1 MQLSAPGRK
10 RARFGLFEAD
20 FEQRRLTKSGLRIKL
35 QDQPFLVL
43 TLLLQQPG
51 EVVTRDEIR
60 HKLWSADTFVEFDDG
75 LNTAIK
81 KLRLALNDSSDN
93 PRFIE
98 TVPRRGYRFLA
109 PVTFSAPPDVVDW
122 RNPTGPMIET
132 VVVAAQERSRIVV
145 DQPMPWRGRYWIAI
159 ALVLLLAGAVLYRF
173 RSPSQRSLEPS
184 KATSVVSDVRPRRSV
199 AVLGFRNLPGRAS
212 EDWLSLA
219 FSQML
224 STELAAGGDLR
235 LISGEDVAHA
245 KRELPL
251 ADADSLAR
259 ATLERLRK
267 NLGADVVVL
276 GSYTP
281 LREKG
286 RNRIRLDVRL
296 QDTSAG
302 DTIAEEAFTGG
313 EDEVLQLVSQAGIRL
328 RQRLG
333 TNPLSAEATSAAR
346 ASLPSNQQAAR
357 SYAEGLAKLWGFD
370 ALGGRNLLIKA
381 VAADPGFALS
391 HSALAGA
398 WWQLG
403 YEAKARTEAK
413 RALELSDHLS
423 REEHLLVEAQYELVS
438 NDWPKAVDVY
448 RTLFKL
454 FPDNL
459 SYGLRLAEAQTR
471 IRPSEALNTLAL
483 LRHLPAPANDDPRI
497 DLDEA
502 AAQVNLDVAKTEA
515 AAKRAIDKASAQG
528 SHLLLSRAYGI
539 LCQAYSGSSTSEA
552 IRNCENARQSSV
564 AAGSIN
570 GAARN
575 LNDLALIYA
584 LQGDHARAEA
594 MWREAL
600 QSFQNTGDIQA
611 IAGATNNLGESLL
624 LRGELSEARRMLEKS
639 LPGYQTSDDK
649 DGVSRVL
656 NDLGELLAEQGDLE
670 AAKTTYQQAL
680 ATAREIDDKSVIAEV
695 LNGLGDVATQ
705 QGDLSAARRAYEES
719 LALGAQTGERQTAA
733 ETQVALAQLLIEEGH
748 AAAADGL
755 LRKTKEQ
762 FHQEQQVDDELG
774 ASVVLAR
781 ALLAQ
786 GKRPEAQ
793 AEMAGVESLAKK
805 TQSRAARF
813 RFALVQAQ
821 VRLSSDNPESARS
834 DLKQTLKEASDRGFM
849 AAQFEARLGLAELE
863 RKLGHTATAQAQ
875 LISVEHAARAKGFV
889 LIARKAAA
897 GRG

>member
-10 RARFGLFEAD
+10 LARFGLFEAD

-43 TLLLQQPG
+43 ALLLEQPG

-60 HKLWSADTFVEFDDG
+60 HKVWSADTFVEFDDG

-81 KLRLALNDSSDN
+81 KLRLALSDSSDN

-109 PVTFSAPPDVVDW
+109 PVTFSAPSDVVDS
-122 RNPTGPMIET
+122 RKPTQPMIET

-145 DQPMPWRGRYWIAI
+145 EQPLPWRGRYWIAI

-173 RSPSQRSLEPS
+173 RSPSQLEPS

-224 STELAAGGDLR
+224 STELATAGDLR
-235 LISGEDVAHA
+235 MISGEDVAHA

-259 ATLERLRK
+259 GTLERLRA

-296 QDTSAG
+296 QDASAG

-313 EDEVLQLVSQAGIRL
+313 QDELLQLVSQAGIRL

-333 TNPLSAEATSAAR
+333 VNPMSAEATNTAR
-346 ASLPSNQQAAR
+346 ASLPSNQKAAR
-357 SYAEGLAKLWGFD
+357 FYAEGQAKLWGFD
-370 ALGGRNLLIKA
+370 ALGGRTLLIKA
-381 VAADPGFALS
+381 VAADPGFPLS

-423 REEHLLVEAQYELVS
+423 REERLLVEARYGLVS

-471 IRPSEALNTLAL
+471 IRPSEALSTLAL
-483 LRHLPAPANDDPRI
+483 LRHLPPPANDDPRI
-497 DLDEA
+497 DMYEA
-502 AAQVNLDVAKTEA
+502 SAQVTLDLAKTQA
-515 AAKRAIDKASAQG
+515 AAKRAIDKGRAQG
-528 SHLLLSRAYGI
+528 SHVLVARTYGI
-539 LCQAYSGSSTSEA
+539 LCQAYTGSSTSEA
-552 IRNCENARQSSV
+552 IRDCENARQSYV
-564 AAGSIN
+564 AAGN
-570 GAARN
+570 LGGAARV

-594 MWREAL
+594 IWREAL
-600 QSFQNTGDIQA
+600 QNFQSTGDIQA

-624 LRGELSEARRMLEKS
+624 LRGKLSEARQMLEKA
-639 LPGYQTSDDK
+639 LPGYQASDDK
-649 DGVSRVL
+649 DGVARVL

-680 ATAREIDDKSVIAEV
+680 ATAREIDDKSVVAEV
-695 LNGLGDVATQ
+695 LKGVGDVVTQ

-733 ETQVALAQLLIEEGH
+733 ETQVALAQLSIEEGH
-748 AAAADGL
+748 AADDGL
-755 LRKTKEQ
+755 LRKEKEQ
-762 FHQEQQVDDELG
+762 FHQEQQVDDELE

-786 GKRPEAQ
+786 GKGPEAQ
-793 AEMAGVESLAKK
+793 AEIAGVESLAKK

-889 LIARKAAA
+889 LIARRAAA
-897 GRG
+897 VRG